1 LRKAH
6 IKEGRKIMQI
16 NTEKA
21 IEALIRESERLQAV
35 RDYVNSSSYIEK
47 EVLKALLK
55 DGEN

>member
-1 LRKAH
+1 
-6 IKEGRKIMQI
+6 MQI
-16 NTEKA
+16 NTEKT

-35 RDYVNSSSYIEK
+35 RDYVNSDPYINR

>member
-1 LRKAH
+1 
-6 IKEGRKIMQI
+6 MQI